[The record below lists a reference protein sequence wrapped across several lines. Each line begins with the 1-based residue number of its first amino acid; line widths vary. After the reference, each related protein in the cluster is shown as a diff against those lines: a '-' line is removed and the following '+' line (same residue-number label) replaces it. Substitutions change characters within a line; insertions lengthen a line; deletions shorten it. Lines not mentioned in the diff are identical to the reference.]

1 MSGTVKLKPGREK
14 SVLQRHPW
22 IFSGAIASAEGCENG
37 DVVDVVSSK
46 GEWLAR
52 GSYNRKSQ
60 ITVRI
65 LTWDMDEKIGLDFWV
80 DRIER
85 AFSAREGLWVS
96 DDTEAFRVVHAES
109 DYLPGLVVD
118 VYGRWLV
125 VQFLTL
131 GVEKF
136 RTEILKALQEVFPGM
151 KGIVDRSDV
160 SIRKK
165 EGLGLRKEI
174 AVGEPPPTP
183 LEFLENGHRFLAD
196 LLGGQ
201 KTGFYLDQRENRA
214 LIGNYAHGMRV
225 LNAFSYTGAF
235 GVYALKNGAEFVTNL
250 DSVQSAL
257 DMAAQNLKLNG
268 FGELDFELVRGDAFE
283 VLREFLKQ
291 GRTFDM
297 VILDPP
303 KFATNQRNLQ
313 PATRGYKDINMLGMK
328 LLRPGGLLAT
338 FSCSGLVSPDL
349 FQKIVFGASIDA
361 KRDAQIIEEMSQGCD
376 HPVALTFPQGAYLKG
391 LLLRVW

>member
-1 MSGTVKLKPGREK
+1 MSGIVKLKPGREK
-14 SVLQRHPW
+14 SVLQKHPW

-37 DVVDVVSSK
+37 EVVDVLSFRGK
-46 GEWLAR
+46 WLAR
-52 GSYNRKSQ
+52 GSYNEKSQ

-65 LTWDMDEKIGLDFWV
+65 LTWNQEETIDIDFWV
-80 DRIER
+80 DGIKR
-85 AFSAREGLWVS
+85 AFSTREHLWLS
-96 DDTEAFRVVHAES
+96 DETQAFRVVHAES

-125 VQFLTL
+125 VQFLTA

-136 RTEILKALQEVFPGM
+136 REEILKALQEVFPGI

-160 SIRKK
+160 AVRKK

-174 AVGEPPPTP
+174 AAGEAPPPL
-183 LEFLENGHRFLAD
+183 LEFTENGHPFLTD
-196 LLGGQ
+196 LMNGQ

-214 LIGNYAHGMRV
+214 LVGNYASGMRV

-235 GVYALKNGAEFVTNL
+235 AVYALKNGAEFVTNL
-250 DSVQSAL
+250 DSVQGAL
-257 DMAAQNLKLNG
+257 DLAKKNLEVNG
-268 FGELDFELVRGDAFE
+268 FGALDFEMVRGDAFE
-283 VLREFLKQ
+283 VLREFLKE

-303 KFATNQRNLQ
+303 KFATNQRNLR

-328 LLRPGGLLAT
+328 LLRPGGFLAT
-338 FSCSGLVSPDL
+338 FSCSGLVPPDL
-349 FQKIVFGASIDA
+349 FQKIVFGAAIDA
-361 KRDAQIIEEMSQGCD
+361 GRDAQIIEKMSQGCD
-376 HPVALTFPQGAYLKG
+376 HPIALTFPQGAYLKG
-391 LLLRVW
+391 LLLKVW

>member
-1 MSGTVKLKPGREK
+1 MRGTVKLKPGREK

-22 IFSGAIASAEGCENG
+22 IFSGAIASVERCENG
-37 DVVDVVSSK
+37 DVVDVFSSG

-65 LTWDMDEKIGLDFWV
+65 LTWNMDEEISQDFWV

-136 RTEILKALQEVFPGM
+136 RGEILKALQEVFPGM
-151 KGIVDRSDV
+151 KGIVDRSDAAV
-160 SIRKK
+160 RKK

-174 AVGEPPPTP
+174 AAGEAPPTP
-183 LEFLENGHRFLAD
+183 LEFLENGHRFLVD
-196 LLGGQ
+196 LMAGQ

-214 LIGNYAHGMRV
+214 MVGRYAHGMRV

-257 DMAAQNLKLNG
+257 DMAAQNMKLNG
-268 FGELDFELVRGDAFE
+268 FSELDFELVRGDAFE
-283 VLREFLKQ
+283 MLRDFLKQ

-328 LLRPGGLLAT
+328 LIRPGGLLAT